1 MKRNKARTRACE
13 HIRFAS
19 DVQRHSP
26 PLEQLQGLRL
36 ATQCRIARLVPF
48 QVGDPHAELVVA
60 VVRTK
65 RLLKVPGARIVFWV
79 SLDVRVCWRARAH
92 APFHAMV
99 PSHSRLFALKL
110 RHGLLHGL
118 AITRSYGGRIA
129 QRPHAPSALDR
140 LEVLLAQLPS
150 RRAIVAAGV
159 GLARR
164 IRGRITRH
172 HGVGHDPECVRT
184 QPGPLARLPP
194 PPVVCLQING
204 RLQKR
209 RLLVYKSWRGRGG
222 GEESAAGRH
231 VKMIGRPFLSPFP
244 QGLASMSGF
253 ARSWWPG
260 LAPSSCSV
268 RKRKRGAFSCCEKFK
283 SNALN

>member
-129 QRPHAPSALDR
+129 QRTHAPSALDR

-159 GLARR
+159 GLARC

-194 PPVVCLQING
+194 PPVVCAF
-204 RLQKR
+204 KSTA
-209 RLLVYKSWRGRGG
+209 VYKKGGFWSTKAGG
-222 GEESAAGRH
+222 GG
-231 VKMIGRPFLSPFP
+231 G
-244 QGLASMSGF
+244 G
-253 ARSWWPG
+253 ARR
-260 LAPSSCSV
+260 AQ
-268 RKRKRGAFSCCEKFK
+268 RGDT
-283 SNALN
+283 